1 MKDRM
6 ERINRSI
13 LYASFGFIMGIAA
26 PLIWILIRLVLFI
39 NPDQPFLAQIL
50 SDITKDAANMALYS
64 YMGFGTAV
72 SMSSLGFIIGR
83 STDELYKRS
92 GELDSLHHDVA
103 SQKEIFEERFKLLDN
118 NIKSFHQ
125 ISSRLQISL
134 DVKEVLSLCSEG
146 LHDILEYEQ
155 VNILLADDSR
165 SHLYF
170 FSSIG
175 VDGFDA
181 KSVTLPLDNRIGI
194 IFKSFNE
201 KKMYLI
207 DDIAKYPAD
216 YRVQPPFDSIKPIRS
231 KSFMLCPIV
240 VKGESIGLFGIDN
253 KFTKRRLNE
262 SDLDTLKLFADQVAS
277 AITRINLLHA
287 IDTLTG
293 ELGNTFSDLLRKRES
308 YSHNLNNI
316 ISAVDSL
323 ADNTVHISSASESV
337 MASVEETGSAA
348 GEISIAI
355 DQVSRNLD
363 SLSEAVDKSV
373 SAMEEINMSLKNVE
387 QNTSFSHE
395 VSSHVKEQA
404 DKGMS
409 VVEQT
414 ISALAEIQNSVDL
427 SYQGIKR
434 LSENSNRIDSIVNVI
449 DAITKRTN
457 LLALNA
463 AIIAAQAGEY
473 GKSFGVVADEIRNLS
488 LQTGQSTG
496 EITRIIDEIMNESQ
510 VAASNVTTTK
520 ELVQKGVKMGEET
533 GKALQVILDSA
544 QQAMEMTE
552 KIKTATGEQTM
563 SARLVTQSIEDVSSM
578 TAQIFKA
585 SKEQSKATRSI
596 LSAIE
601 SIKDLT
607 HEMVGATGRQAEDG
621 AEIKKSVDNFG
632 VMVTTFFDDL
642 EKRKELSETVM
653 DEMEVMKENRHGET

>member
-409 VVEQT
+409 VVEET

>member
-92 GELDSLHHDVA
+92 GELDSLHRDVA

-118 NIKSFHQ
+118 NIKNFHQ

-134 DVKEVLSLCSEG
+134 DVNEVLSLCSEG

-155 VNILLADDSR
+155 VNILLADETR

-201 KKMYLI
+201 KKMFLI

-231 KSFMLCPIV
+231 RSFMLCPIV

-262 SDLDTLKLFADQVAS
+262 SDLDTIKLFADQVAS
-277 AITRINLLHA
+277 AITRINLLRA

-293 ELGNTFSDLLRKRES
+293 ELENTFTDLLRKREA

-409 VVEQT
+409 VVEET

-434 LSENSNRIDSIVNVI
+434 LSENSSRIDSIVNVI

-510 VAASNVTTTK
+510 VAASNVTSTK

-585 SKEQSKATRSI
+585 SKEQSNATRSI

-607 HEMVGATGRQAEDG
+607 HVMVGATGRQAEDG
-621 AEIKKSVDNFG
+621 TEIKKSVDNFG
-632 VMVTTFFDDL
+632 EMVTSFFDDL